1 MTNGDPPRKNDRL
14 LRRILDGTSDANI
27 RFGDLRN
34 LLIRLGFRERIRGS
48 HHIFARDDIPD
59 NINIQPSRGQ
69 VKPYQIQQVRRVF
82 EKYGIA
88 E

>member
-1 MTNGDPPRKNDRL
+1 MLNRERL
-14 LRRILDGTSDANI
+14 LQQILSRSHGANI

-48 HHIFARDDIPD
+48 HHIFARDDIPE